1 MTGIAHLLEKMTSSD
16 KDFRF
21 MATND
26 LMTELQ
32 KDSIKLDDDSE
43 RKVVRMLLKLLED
56 KNGEV
61 QNLAVRCLGPLVGK
75 VKDFQVESIVDHLC
89 NNMVGDKEQLRDI
102 SSIGLKTVINEL
114 PLTTPSLAASVCKT
128 MTGRLSAAI
137 AQQDDVSVQLEAL
150 DILGD
155 LLSRFGG
162 LLVQFH
168 PNLVEALSPQLR
180 SPRLAV
186 RKRAIICL
194 GHLVLSCD
202 QALYIKLINMLLE
215 ELSQSSATSTTRT
228 FIQALGAVCRQA
240 GHRFGDHVER
250 VMPLVMKYARQE
262 DDELKEHVLQ
272 ACEAM
277 VSKCG
282 SEISSHIPAIV
293 NLCLEYITY
302 DPNYN
307 YDDGEDSDMECDEVG
322 EEDGSDDE
330 YSDDDDVSWKVRRAS
345 AWKR

>member
-1 MTGIAHLLEKMTSSD
+1 
-16 KDFRF
+16 
-21 MATND
+21 
-26 LMTELQ
+26 
-32 KDSIKLDDDSE
+32 
-43 RKVVRMLLKLLED
+43 MLLKLLED

-114 PLTTPSLAASVCKT
+114 PLTTQTLAASVCKT

-168 PNLVEALSPQLR
+168 PNLVEALSPQLK

-186 RKRAIICL
+186 RKRAILCL
-194 GHLVLSCD
+194 GHLVMSCD
-202 QALYIKLINMLLE
+202 QTLYIKLINMMMEQLGKSGDL
-215 ELSQSSATSTTRT
+215 STTRT
-228 FIQALGAVCRQA
+228 FIQALGAICRQA

-250 VMPLVMKYARQE
+250 VMPLVLNYARQE
-262 DDELKEHVLQ
+262 DDEL
-272 ACEAM
+272 
-277 VSKCG
+277 
-282 SEISSHIPAIV
+282 
-293 NLCLEYITY
+293 
-302 DPNYN
+302 NY
-307 YDDGEDSDMECDEVG
+307 
-322 EEDGSDDE
+322 
-330 YSDDDDVSWKVRRAS
+330 A
-345 AWKR
+345 